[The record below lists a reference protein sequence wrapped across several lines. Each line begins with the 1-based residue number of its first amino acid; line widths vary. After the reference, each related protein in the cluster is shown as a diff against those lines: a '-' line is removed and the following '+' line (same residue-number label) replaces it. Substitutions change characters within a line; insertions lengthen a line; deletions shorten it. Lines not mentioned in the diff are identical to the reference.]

1 VHSAQ
6 PVICVMASNHFG
18 ADLSRHALPRTR
30 GAADDMRL
38 AWIGVLGG
46 TLALV
51 LAGLIAAGLWHS
63 AGNDTPQ
70 LTTAE
75 LTEAE
80 ALLKQLGFP
89 PGPIDG
95 VIDEQS
101 RNAIRDFQL
110 TDSLIVNGRL
120 NAGLLNELRTANAE
134 FSDISAPLA
143 RP

>member
-1 VHSAQ
+1 
-6 PVICVMASNHFG
+6 MASNRLG
-18 ADLSRHALPRTR
+18 ADLNRHALPRTR
-30 GAADDMRL
+30 GAGGGVHP

-46 TLALV
+46 TFALLLLA
-51 LAGLIAAGLWHS
+51 ALIAAGLRHS
-63 AGNDTPQ
+63 AGNDAPQ

-80 ALLKQLGFP
+80 TLLKQLGFP

-110 TDSLIVNGRL
+110 TDSLTVDGQL
-120 NAGLLNELRTANAE
+120 NAGLLNELRTAKAE
-134 FSDISAPLA
+134 FSEISAPLA